1 MSTYTLHNIDT
12 SYECYLQLIS
22 LYHENKG
29 NFLDEI
35 QLSFE
40 QWFGANMC
48 SALGGILDKLVDGF
62 NTIKLGTIPQ
72 NIKTIIQKNDFLSYY
87 GHDRIQD
94 THNTTIKYLKLKPTD
109 GRYFHSYVVNELLLR
124 PELPS
129 MSMALKKKITES
141 IYEIFVNAQIHSET
155 EFIYTCGQFFPGK
168 HKIEFTITDTGVGFK
183 NKINKR
189 FGTSISST
197 QAIKWATTDGHSTKV
212 GVSGGIGLALLKE
225 FIQKNNGKIQI
236 ISDDGFYQFNSNGE
250 QVKKFPWP
258 FPGSIVNVQFRTD
271 DTASY
276 ILKNEQSTQDL
287 F

>member
-1 MSTYTLHNIDT
+1 MSTFTLRNIDT
-12 SYECYLQLIS
+12 SYDCYLQMIS
-22 LYHENKG
+22 LYHENKD

-48 SALGGILDKLVDGF
+48 SALGGVLDKLVDGF

-72 NIKTIIQKNDFLSYY
+72 SIKTIIQKNDFLSYY
-87 GHDRIQD
+87 GHDRIHD

-109 GRYFHSYVVNELLLR
+109 GRYFHGYVVNELLLR

-129 MSMALKKKITES
+129 MSTALKKKITES

-155 EFIYTCGQFFPGK
+155 NFIYTCGQFYPGR
-168 HKIEFTITDTGVGFK
+168 HKIEFTITDTGMGFK

-189 FGTSISST
+189 FGTALSST
-197 QAIKWATTDGHSTKV
+197 QAIKWAVTDGHSTKV

-236 ISDDGFYQFNSNGE
+236 VSDDGFYQFNSAGE
-250 QVKKFPWP
+250 QIQRFPWP
-258 FPGSIVNVQFRTD
+258 FPGTIVNVQFRTD

-276 ILKNEQSTQDL
+276 ILKSEQTTEDL